1 MPPARPRKKFFYG
14 WIIVVAA
21 VAAGAFSSGAGVWGA
36 SVFVTPMG
44 EEFGWSRSAFFGAF
58 FIRSMLAGVLSP
70 FIGPLQDSR
79 SGPRILM
86 FASGITMGISLIGL
100 KWVNNLGMFYF
111 LFGALG
117 ALSMIGGAE
126 MLTVAIV
133 PKWFVRRRG
142 RAMAIASTGTAMG
155 PLFFPFLVHGIIS
168 LVGWRDAWMIL
179 GFIILA
185 VLVPLSFLIR
195 SKPED
200 IGLLPDGDTVPVF
213 SSDESNSATTV
224 PRAEARPLPEAIS
237 AASLPL
243 EATEVTEAASPPSP
257 PRAAARPLPEAL
269 RELSMTRSQAV
280 RTPTFWLLI
289 AAFFLAMLGMGGF
302 HANWIPYFE
311 DLGYS
316 PSTGAWAATAYGVCS
331 ISIRLLWGI
340 LADRYPIRYL
350 MVAQSLITGISI
362 IFFLNIV
369 NVPTLILAGGFH
381 GIALGGFFIMRPL
394 MVANYFGREHLGAIN
409 GILRPFVTLSGA
421 LSPLLVAGM
430 FDIYG
435 SYKEAFLL
443 IIVTWFAAA
452 AVVYLAKPPRNL
464 QAIAGG
470 SG

>member
-1 MPPARPRKKFFYG
+1 MPPARPRFFYG

-44 EEFGWSRSAFFGAF
+44 EELGWSRSAFFGAF
-58 FIRSMLAGVLSP
+58 TIRAVLAGALSP
-70 FIGPLQDSR
+70 IIGPMQDSR

-86 FASGITMGISLIGL
+86 FASGITMGVSLIGL
-100 KWVNNLGMFYF
+100 KWVDNLGVFYF

-117 ALSMIGGAE
+117 ALSMLGGAE

-133 PKWFVRRRG
+133 PKWFVRQRG
-142 RAMAIASTGTAMG
+142 RAVAIASTGTAMG

-168 LVGWRDAWMIL
+168 LVGWRDAWMVL

-185 VLVPLSFLIR
+185 VLVPLAFLIR

-200 IGLLPDGDTVPVF
+200 IGLLPDGDRVPGI
-213 SSDESNSATTV
+213 SSEAFRSTTEEGPKSSA
-224 PRAEARPLPEAIS
+224 PLA

-243 EATEVTEAASPPSP
+243 EATQ
-257 PRAAARPLPEAL
+257 AARPLTDE
-269 RELSMTRSQAV
+269 RSMTRGEAV

-289 AAFFLAMLGMGGF
+289 AAFTLAMLGMGGF

-311 DLGYS
+311 DLGFS
-316 PSTGAWAATAYGVCS
+316 PSTGAWAATAYGICS

-340 LADRYPIRYL
+340 LAERYPIRYL
-350 MVAQSLITGISI
+350 MVAQSLITGVSI

-381 GIALGGFFIMRPL
+381 GVALGGFFIMRPL

-421 LSPLLVAGM
+421 MSPLLVAGM

-435 SYKEAFLL
+435 SYQEAFLL
-443 IIVTWFAAA
+443 IIITWFAAA
-452 AVVYLAKPPRNL
+452 AVVYLARPPKNRRTPVEH
-464 QAIAGG
+464 
-470 SG
+470 SV

>member
-1 MPPARPRKKFFYG
+1 MPPARPRFFYG

-86 FASGITMGISLIGL
+86 FASGITMGVSLIGL
-100 KWVNNLGMFYF
+100 KWVDNLGMFYF

-142 RAMAIASTGTAMG
+142 RAMAIASTGTAIG

-195 SKPED
+195 SRPED

-224 PRAEARPLPEAIS
+224 SRAEARPLPEALS
-237 AASLPL
+237 
-243 EATEVTEAASPPSP
+243 
-257 PRAAARPLPEAL
+257 
-269 RELSMTRSQAV
+269 ELSMTRSQAV

-316 PSTGAWAATAYGVCS
+316 PSTGAWAATAYGICS

-452 AVVYLAKPPRNL
+452 AVVFLAKPPRNL
-464 QAIAGG
+464 QATAGA

>member
-1 MPPARPRKKFFYG
+1 MPPTRPRFFYG

-44 EEFGWSRSAFFGAF
+44 EELGWSRSAFFGAF
-58 FIRSMLAGVLSP
+58 FIRSVLAGALSP
-70 FIGPLQDSR
+70 IIGPMQDSR

-86 FASGITMGISLIGL
+86 FASGVTMGVSLIGL
-100 KWVNNLGMFYF
+100 KWVDNLGMFYF

-142 RAMAIASTGTAMG
+142 RAVAIASTGTAMG

-168 LVGWRDAWMIL
+168 LVGWRDAWMVL

-200 IGLLPDGDTVPVF
+200 IGLLPDGDTVPVP
-213 SSDESNSATTV
+213 SLEESNSTNTAS
-224 PRAEARPLPEAIS
+224 RA
-237 AASLPL
+237 
-243 EATEVTEAASPPSP
+243 AASP
-257 PRAAARPLPEAL
+257 LT
-269 RELSMTRSQAV
+269 RESSMTRSQAV

-289 AAFFLAMLGMGGF
+289 AAFTLAMLGMGGF
-302 HANWIPYFE
+302 HANWIPFFE

-316 PSTGAWAATAYGVCS
+316 PSTGAWAATAYGICS

-340 LADRYPIRYL
+340 LAERYPIRYL

-369 NVPTLILAGGFH
+369 NVPTLVLAGGFH

-394 MVANYFGREHLGAIN
+394 MVANYFGREHLGSIN

-443 IIVTWFAAA
+443 IIVTWFAAG
-452 AVVYLAKPPRNL
+452 AVVYLAKPPRNR
-464 QAIAGG
+464 QATADA

>member
-1 MPPARPRKKFFYG
+1 MPPTRPRFFYG

-44 EEFGWSRSAFFGAF
+44 EELGWSRSAFFGAF
-58 FIRSMLAGVLSP
+58 FIRSVLAGALSP
-70 FIGPLQDSR
+70 IIGPMQDSR

-86 FASGITMGISLIGL
+86 FASGVTMGVSLIGL
-100 KWVNNLGMFYF
+100 KWVDNLGMFYF

-142 RAMAIASTGTAMG
+142 RAVAIASTGTAMG

-168 LVGWRDAWMIL
+168 LVGWRDAWMVL

-200 IGLLPDGDTVPVF
+200 IGLLPDGDTVPVP
-213 SSDESNSATTV
+213 SLEESNSTNTAS
-224 PRAEARPLPEAIS
+224 RAEARPLPEAS
-237 AASLPL
+237 TTAPL
-243 EATEVTEAASPPSP
+243 AAASP
-257 PRAAARPLPEAL
+257 LT
-269 RELSMTRSQAV
+269 RESSMTRSQAV
-280 RTPTFWLLI
+280 RTPTFWLII
-289 AAFFLAMLGMGGF
+289 AAFTLAMLGMGGF

-316 PSTGAWAATAYGVCS
+316 PSTGAWAATAYGICS

-340 LADRYPIRYL
+340 LAERYPIRYL

-369 NVPTLILAGGFH
+369 NVPTLVLAGGFH

-443 IIVTWFAAA
+443 IIVTWFAAG
-452 AVVYLAKPPRNL
+452 AVVYLAKPPRNR
-464 QAIAGG
+464 QATADA

>member
-1 MPPARPRKKFFYG
+1 MPPARPRFFYG
-14 WIIVVAA
+14 WFIVVAA

-44 EEFGWSRSAFFGAF
+44 EELGWSRSAFFGAF
-58 FIRSMLAGVLSP
+58 FIRSVLAGVLSP
-70 FIGPLQDSR
+70 VIGPMQDSR

-100 KWVNNLGMFYF
+100 RWVDNLGMFYF

-168 LVGWRDAWMIL
+168 LVGWRDAWMVL

-195 SKPED
+195 SRPED
-200 IGLLPDGDTVPVF
+200 IGLLPDGDPVAEF
-213 SSDESNSATTV
+213 SSEESNQTNTA
-224 PRAEARPLPEAIS
+224 PLAG
-237 AASLPL
+237 ASLPL
-243 EATEVTEAASPPSP
+243 EATYP
-257 PRAAARPLPEAL
+257 PRAAARPLPEAS
-269 RELSMTRSQAV
+269 RERSMTRSQAV

-289 AAFFLAMLGMGGF
+289 AAFTLAMLGMGGF

-394 MVANYFGREHLGAIN
+394 MVANYFGRENLGAIN

-443 IIVTWFAAA
+443 IIVTWFAAG
-452 AVVYLAKPPRNL
+452 AVVYMAKPPRMR
-464 QAIAGG
+464 QATADA

>member
-1 MPPARPRKKFFYG
+1 MPPTRPRFFYG

-44 EEFGWSRSAFFGAF
+44 EELGWSRSAFFGAF
-58 FIRSMLAGVLSP
+58 FIRSVLAGALSP
-70 FIGPLQDSR
+70 IIGPMQDSR

-86 FASGITMGISLIGL
+86 FASGVTMGISLIGL
-100 KWVNNLGMFYF
+100 KWVDNLGMFYF

-168 LVGWRDAWMIL
+168 LVGWRDAWMVL

-185 VLVPLSFLIR
+185 VLVPLAFLIR

-200 IGLLPDGDTVPVF
+200 IGLLPDGMVEPTPLAGDALRRGGPTEA
-213 SSDESNSATTV
+213 SSTA
-224 PRAEARPLPEAIS
+224 PLA

-243 EATEVTEAASPPSP
+243 ETTQALRAEARS
-257 PRAAARPLPEAL
+257 LPEAL
-269 RELSMTRSQAV
+269 RERSMTRSQAV

-289 AAFFLAMLGMGGF
+289 AAFTLAMLGMGGF

-316 PSTGAWAATAYGVCS
+316 PSTGAWAATAYGICS

-350 MVAQSLITGISI
+350 MVVQSLITGISI

-464 QAIAGG
+464 QATEAA
-470 SG
+470 S

>member
-1 MPPARPRKKFFYG
+1 MPPARPRFFYG

-86 FASGITMGISLIGL
+86 FASGITMGVSLIGL
-100 KWVNNLGMFYF
+100 KWVDNLGMFYF

-195 SKPED
+195 SRPED

-224 PRAEARPLPEAIS
+224 SRAEARPLPEALS
-237 AASLPL
+237 
-243 EATEVTEAASPPSP
+243 
-257 PRAAARPLPEAL
+257 
-269 RELSMTRSQAV
+269 ELSMTRSQAV

-316 PSTGAWAATAYGVCS
+316 PSTGAWAATAYGICS

-452 AVVYLAKPPRNL
+452 AVVFLAKPPRNL
-464 QAIAGG
+464 QATAGA

>member
-1 MPPARPRKKFFYG
+1 M
-14 WIIVVAA
+14 
-21 VAAGAFSSGAGVWGA
+21 
-36 SVFVTPMG
+36 SV
-44 EEFGWSRSAFFGAF
+44 
-58 FIRSMLAGVLSP
+58 
-70 FIGPLQDSR
+70 
-79 SGPRILM
+79 
-86 FASGITMGISLIGL
+86 SLIGL
-100 KWVNNLGMFYF
+100 KWVDNLGTFYF

-168 LVGWRDAWMIL
+168 LVGWRDAWMVI
-179 GFIILA
+179 GIIILV

-195 SKPED
+195 SRPED
-200 IGLLPDGDTVPVF
+200 IGLLPDGDTVPVP
-213 SSDESNSATTV
+213 SSDESPSTEPASS
-224 PRAEARPLPEAIS
+224 PLAS
-237 AASLPL
+237 ASLPL
-243 EATEVTEAASPPSP
+243 EATQKE
-257 PRAAARPLPEAL
+257 R
-269 RELSMTRSQAV
+269 SMTRGEAI
-280 RTPTFWLLI
+280 RTRTFWLLI
-289 AAFFLAMLGMGGF
+289 AAFTLAMLGMGGF

-311 DLGYS
+311 DLGFS

-331 ISIRLLWGI
+331 ISIRLLWGV
-340 LADRYPIRYL
+340 LADRFPIRYL
-350 MVAQSLITGISI
+350 MVAQSLLTGLSI
-362 IFFLNIV
+362 ILFLNIV

-409 GILRPFVTLSGA
+409 GILRPFVTFSGA
-421 LSPLLVAGM
+421 MSPLLVAGM

-452 AVVYLAKPPRNL
+452 AVIYLARPPRSR
-464 QAIAGG
+464 QVAADA